1 MSLTTRCPACGTLFR
16 VVPDQ
21 LRISEGWVRCGRCAT
36 VFDAHAQMPA
46 GMQAPVAPG
55 DAAPALATP
64 APAPAIAATTPSP
77 VTTVP
82 AAAVPEAMAVVWENS
97 LPASAAVP
105 LVAEDAAGAAPGG
118 SDAPVAPA
126 LALEALLHDELA
138 ADAEMARA
146 SFDAAADTGDDS
158 LQDAADKPGFVRD
171 ATRKAFWR
179 KPWVR
184 LLLLLGCGGLL
195 GLLGLQAL
203 VQERDRLAA
212 WLPSLEPL
220 LQSVCSVAQCDIRPL
235 RQIGAI
241 TVDSS
246 AFGKLRPEAYRL
258 NFVLKNSAAY
268 AVATPAIE
276 LTLTDTREQVVVR
289 KVFLP
294 AEFGALRPA
303 LASGADLPGELVFAT
318 GPGIDAAAVAGYR
331 VLAFY
336 P

>member
-46 GMQAPVAPG
+46 GMQAPAAAG
-55 DAAPALATP
+55 DAPSALATTP
-64 APAPAIAATTPSP
+64 APAPAIAATVSP
-77 VTTVP
+77 VMNVP
-82 AAAVPEAMAVVWENS
+82 PAAVPEAMAVVWENS
-97 LPASAAVP
+97 PPAGDAVP
-105 LVAEDAAGAAPGG
+105 PVAENAAGAASGG
-118 SDAPVAPA
+118 DMLVAPA

-220 LQSVCSVAQCDIRPL
+220 LQSVCGVAQCDIRPL

-258 NFVLKNSAAY
+258 NFVLKNNAAY

-289 KVFLP
+289 KVFFP